1 VQQTNLFDEEF
12 SVTALNQTA
21 RELDIFRRQAQG
33 VGRTVKVN
41 LAGIT
46 HEESLIQPKPGGN
59 CINWVLGHL
68 LSIYSQALP
77 LLAQQPVLD
86 AATIERYKRG
96 SDAITGP
103 DEAWR
108 FEELMTAWDETVKRI
123 DTGLAALSPEVLDR
137 PAPPG
142 GGPSQPGDK
151 VRDTLSIL
159 MFHQGYHA
167 GQTGVLRRL
176 VGKAGAI
183 K

>member
-1 VQQTNLFDEEF
+1 MT
-12 SVTALNQTA
+12 TAKPETP
-21 RELDIFRRQAQG
+21 REVDILKRQHQG
-33 VGRTVKVN
+33 VDRTVKIN

-46 HEESLIQPKPGGN
+46 HEESLIQPRPGGN

-68 LSIYSQALP
+68 LSIYNQALP
-77 LLAQQPVLD
+77 LLGQQPVLD
-86 AATIERYKRG
+86 QPTITRYARG
-96 SDAITGP
+96 SDAITDP
-103 DEAWR
+103 AEARR
-108 FEELMTAWDETVKRI
+108 FDELMTAWDETVKRI
-123 DTGLAALSPEVLDR
+123 DIALAGLTPEALDR

-142 GGPSQPGDK
+142 GQADPGDT
-151 VRDTLSIL
+151 VRDTLSVL

>member
-1 VQQTNLFDEEF
+1 M
-12 SVTALNQTA
+12 TALQETA
-21 RELDIFRRQAQG
+21 RELDIFRRQARG
-33 VGRTVKVN
+33 VNRTVKIN

-46 HEESLIQPKPGGN
+46 HEESLIQPEPGGN
-59 CINWVLGHL
+59 CVNWVLGHL
-68 LSIYSQALP
+68 LSVYNQALP
-77 LLAQQPVLD
+77 LLGQQPVLD
-86 AATIERYKRG
+86 QPTIQRYTRG
-96 SDAITGP
+96 SDPVTESA
-103 DEAWR
+103 EASR
-108 FEELMTAWDETVKRI
+108 FEELMSAWDETVKRI
-123 DTGLAALSPEVLDR
+123 DAGLAGMTPEALDR

-142 GGPSQPGDK
+142 PGPSEPGDK